1 MNEATTVTT
10 QTAAAPVEADKGGRM
25 FAPFEWMVALR
36 YVRPRRSTG
45 FVSVL
50 AVLSFLGVMLGVAQ
64 LIVVM
69 SVMNGFRKELLDK
82 IIGVNG
88 HVFIQA
94 AETPLTDYDEVT
106 SRVAKVKGVT
116 IVLPM
121 VEGQALAS
129 SPYQSSGVLVRGV
142 RENDLKRLPG
152 IAGNVKLGALDDF
165 DKEGGVAIGQRLAD
179 QLSLRIGDS
188 ITLVSPKGAQTPF
201 GTAPR
206 IKSYPVNAIFQIGM
220 SEFDGTF
227 VYMPLEEAQ
236 SYFNKDGEAT
246 LVEAFVQDPDRMDAV
261 RAELD
266 ATIGRPAILT
276 DWRQRNRT
284 FFDALSVERSVM
296 FMILTMNIIVSALG
310 IISGLVMLVKDKGRA
325 IGVLR
330 TMGATRG
337 AVMRVFLIIGAAIG
351 VAGTAAGVAIGLL
364 IARNLEAIR
373 TFLNKVF
380 GLNLFPKDLYFL
392 SHLPSEVRSAD
403 VMWVVLLAVG
413 LSFLATLY
421 PSWRAARLDPVE
433 ALRYE

>member
-1 MNEATTVTT
+1 MSATTVEA
-10 QTAAAPVEADKGGRM
+10 QAAPSPAAARSASRL
-25 FAPFEWMVALR
+25 FAPFEWAVALR
-36 YVRPRRSTG
+36 YLRPRRSTG

-50 AVLSFLGVMLGVAQ
+50 AVLSFLGVLLGVAQ

-88 HVFIQA
+88 HLFVQA
-94 AETPLTDYDEVT
+94 AETPLTDYQEVVD
-106 SRVAKVKGVT
+106 RLAKVKGVT

-121 VEGQALAS
+121 VEGQALGS

-142 RENDLKRLPG
+142 RESDIKRLPG
-152 IAGNVKLGALDDF
+152 VGAGVQLGTLDGF
-165 DKEGGVAIGQRLAD
+165 ESNGGVAIGQRLAEH
-179 QLSLRIGDS
+179 LSLRVGDS

-206 IKSYPVNAIFQIGM
+206 IKSYPVEAIFRIGM
-220 SEFDGTF
+220 SEFDATL

-236 SYFNKDGEAT
+236 LYFNREGEAN
-246 LVEAFVQDPDRMDAV
+246 LVEAFVEDPDRMDEV
-261 RAELD
+261 RGRIEAAL
-266 ATIGRPAILT
+266 GRPAILT
-276 DWRQRNRT
+276 DWRQRNKT

-296 FMILTMNIIVSALG
+296 FIILTMNIIVSALG
-310 IISGLVMLVKDKGRA
+310 IVSGLIMLVKDKGRA

-337 AVMRVFLIIGAAIG
+337 AVMRIFLLIGVGIG
-351 VAGTAAGVAIGLL
+351 VAGTAAGVAIGLA
-364 IARNLEAIR
+364 IARNLEPIR
-373 TFLNKVF
+373 NFLNRVF

-392 SHLPSEVRSAD
+392 SHLPSDVRAGD
-403 VMWVVLLAVG
+403 VLGVVALALG
-413 LSFLATLY
+413 LAFLATLY

>member
-1 MNEATTVTT
+1 MSEASVAADAGVETG
-10 QTAAAPVEADKGGRM
+10 AAAGGRP

-50 AVLSFLGVMLGVAQ
+50 AVLSFLGVLLGVGQ

-69 SVMNGFRKELLDK
+69 AVMNGFRKELLDK

-88 HVFIQA
+88 HLFVQA
-94 AETPLTDYDEVT
+94 AETPLTDYDDVV
-106 SRVAKVKGVT
+106 SRVAKVTGVT

-129 SPYQSSGVLVRGV
+129 SPYQSAGVLVRGV
-142 RENDLKRLPG
+142 RENDFKRLPG
-152 IAGNVKLGALDDF
+152 IQGHITLGTLDGF
-165 DKEGGVAIGQRLAD
+165 DKAGGVAIGQKLAD
-179 QLSLRIGDS
+179 QLSLRTGDNL
-188 ITLVSPKGAQTPF
+188 TLVAPKGASTPF

-206 IKSYPVNAIFQIGM
+206 IKSYPVTAIFQIGM
-220 SEFDGTF
+220 SEFDGSF

-236 SYFNKDGEAT
+236 LYFNKEGEAT
-246 LVEAFVQDPDRMDAV
+246 VVEAFLKDPDQIERV
-261 RAELD
+261 RNEID
-266 ATIGRPAILT
+266 ATVGRPAIVT
-276 DWRQRNRT
+276 DWRQRNKT
-284 FFDALSVERSVM
+284 FFDALAVERSVM
-296 FMILTMNIIVSALG
+296 FIILTMNIIVSALG
-310 IISGLVMLVKDKGRA
+310 IISGLIMLVKDKGRA

-330 TMGATRG
+330 TMGATQG
-337 AVMRVFLIIGAAIG
+337 AVMRIFFIIGASIG
-351 VAGTAAGVAIGLL
+351 VAGTIAGVTLGVL
-364 IARNLEAIR
+364 IANNLEGLR
-373 TFLNKVF
+373 NFLNRVF

-392 SHLPSEVRSAD
+392 SHLPSEIRAGD
-403 VMWVVLLAVG
+403 VLGVIALALI

>member
-1 MNEATTVTT
+1 MTETSVATGAEA
-10 QTAAAPVEADKGGRM
+10 AGGRRSAGAP

-50 AVLSFLGVMLGVAQ
+50 AVLSFLGVLLGVGQ

-69 SVMNGFRKELLDK
+69 AVMNGFRKELLDK

-88 HVFIQA
+88 HLFVQA
-94 AETPLTDYDEVT
+94 AETPLTDYDDVV
-106 SRVAKVKGVT
+106 SRVAKVTGVT

-129 SPYQSSGVLVRGV
+129 SPYQSGGVLVRGV
-142 RENDLKRLPG
+142 REKDFKRLPG
-152 IAGNVKLGALDDF
+152 IQGNVKLGTLDGF
-165 DKEGGVAIGQRLAD
+165 DKDGGVAIGQKLAD
-179 QLSLRIGDS
+179 QLSLRTGDNL
-188 ITLVSPKGAQTPF
+188 TLVAPKGASTPF

-206 IKSYPVNAIFQIGM
+206 IKSYPVKAIFQIGM
-220 SEFDGTF
+220 SEFDGSF

-236 SYFNKDGEAT
+236 LYFNKEGQAT
-246 LVEAFVQDPDRMDAV
+246 VVEAFLKDADQIERV
-261 RAELD
+261 RNEID
-266 ATIGRPAILT
+266 ATVGRPAIIT
-276 DWRQRNRT
+276 DWRQRNKT
-284 FFDALSVERSVM
+284 FFDALAIERSVM
-296 FMILTMNIIVSALG
+296 FVILTMNIIVSALG
-310 IISGLVMLVKDKGRA
+310 IISGLIMLVKDKGRA

-330 TMGATRG
+330 TMGATQG
-337 AVMRVFLIIGAAIG
+337 AVMRIFFIIGASIG
-351 VAGTAAGVAIGLL
+351 VFGTIAGVTLGVL
-364 IARNLEAIR
+364 IANNLEGLR
-373 TFLNKVF
+373 NVLNRVF

-392 SHLPSEVRSAD
+392 SHLPSEIRTAD
-403 VMWVVLLAVG
+403 VLGVVALALA

>member
-1 MNEATTVTT
+1 MSQASVAADAGNEARPTT
-10 QTAAAPVEADKGGRM
+10 AGRP

-50 AVLSFLGVMLGVAQ
+50 AVLSFLGVLLGVGQ

-69 SVMNGFRKELLDK
+69 AVMNGFRKELLDK
-82 IIGVNG
+82 IVGING
-88 HVFIQA
+88 HMFVQA
-94 AETPLTDYDEVT
+94 VETPFTDYDDVV
-106 SRVAKVKGVT
+106 SRIAKAHGVT

-142 RENDLKRLPG
+142 RESDFKRLPG
-152 IAGNVKLGALDDF
+152 IAGHVTLGTLDGF
-165 DKEGGVAIGQRLAD
+165 DKEGGVAIGQKLAD
-179 QLSLRIGDS
+179 QLALRVGDS
-188 ITLVSPKGAQTPF
+188 LTLVAPKGAQTPF

-206 IKSYPVNAIFQIGM
+206 IKSYPVVAIFQIGM

-236 SYFNKDGEAT
+236 LYFNKEGEAT
-246 LVEAFVQDPDRMDAV
+246 VVEAFVKDPDKIDQART
-261 RAELD
+261 EID
-266 ATIGRPAILT
+266 ATIGRPAIIT
-276 DWRQRNRT
+276 DWRQRNKT
-284 FFDALSVERSVM
+284 FFDALAVERSVM
-296 FMILTMNIIVSALG
+296 FIILTMNIIVSALG
-310 IISGLVMLVKDKGRA
+310 IVSGLIMLVKDKGRA

-330 TMGATRG
+330 TMGATQG
-337 AVMRVFLIIGAAIG
+337 SVMRIFFIIGASIG
-351 VAGTAAGVAIGLL
+351 VAGTAAGVTLGVL
-364 IARNLEAIR
+364 IADNLEGLR
-373 TFLNKVF
+373 TVLNRVF

-392 SHLPSEVRSAD
+392 SHLPSDIRAGD
-403 VMWVVLLAVG
+403 VLAVVALALA

>member
-1 MNEATTVTT
+1 MTETSV
-10 QTAAAPVEADKGGRM
+10 AARTEPADGPAKAGKP

-50 AVLSFLGVMLGVAQ
+50 AVLSFLGVLLGVGQ

-69 SVMNGFRKELLDK
+69 AVMNGFRKELLDK

-88 HVFIQA
+88 HLFVQA
-94 AETPLTDYDEVT
+94 AETPLTDFDDVAT
-106 SRVAKVKGVT
+106 RVAKVKGVT

-142 RENDLKRLPG
+142 RESDFKRLPG
-152 IAGNVKLGALDDF
+152 IQGKITLGTLDGF
-165 DKEGGVAIGQRLAD
+165 DKSGGVAIGQKLAD
-179 QLSLRIGDS
+179 QLSLRTGDNL
-188 ITLVSPKGAQTPF
+188 TLVAPKGAATPF

-206 IKSYPVNAIFQIGM
+206 IKSYPVKAIFQIGM
-220 SEFDGTF
+220 SEFDGSF

-236 SYFNKDGEAT
+236 LYFNKEGEAT
-246 LVEAFVQDPDRMDAV
+246 VVEAFLKDPDQIDQV
-261 RAELD
+261 RNEID
-266 ATIGRPAILT
+266 ATIGRPAIVT
-276 DWRQRNRT
+276 DWRQRNKT
-284 FFDALSVERSVM
+284 FFDALAVERSVM
-296 FMILTMNIIVSALG
+296 FVILTMNIIVSALG
-310 IISGLVMLVKDKGRA
+310 IISGLIMLVKDKGRA

-330 TMGATRG
+330 TMGATQG
-337 AVMRVFLIIGAAIG
+337 AVMRIFFIIGASIG
-351 VAGTAAGVAIGLL
+351 VFGTIAGVTLGVL
-364 IARNLEAIR
+364 IANNLEGLR
-373 TFLNKVF
+373 NFLNRVF

-392 SHLPSEVRSAD
+392 SHLPSEIRTGD
-403 VMWVVLLAVG
+403 VLGVVALALA